1 MPKMKKED
9 VIQKQKE
16 ATEQRLE
23 RNLLKQKMFT
33 SSLITFIISGVFL
46 LFSMLFAF
54 AVLKIPNP
62 DEKTWIKVID
72 VLLKGGLIIGFFFFM
87 LVSLGNLQELRGYIV
102 SWKELVF
109 LLIISLFQATT
120 EGYVFLTASIGI
132 ILFLIYMYFIQGR
145 INE

>member
-1 MPKMKKED
+1 MKKED